1 MPLGT
6 IFSIISITLSKS
18 IESTSDLSNPLPK
31 TELHLC
37 FIYSVQ
43 ISSIHPLPKYKSQGR
58 SLKTQGHVALTIGHF
73 L

>member
-6 IFSIISITLSKS
+6 IFYIISIALSKS
-18 IESTSDLSNPLPK
+18 IQSASDPSNPLPK

-43 ISSIHPLPKYKSQGR
+43 ISSIHPLPKHKSQGR
-58 SLKTQGHVALTIGHF
+58 SLKTQGHVATTGHF